1 MREPV
6 TRIKQIVFPH
16 LFYLLL
22 IRGAGKHNNFIVMGL
37 LNMLFSSHQQ
47 TARDLFDNFLNEEH
61 SYRAMAKQYNNK
73 FALANYYEFVA
84 HLNKIH
90 DMFCTEL
97 RLIKEPITFR
107 GYDFCYT
114 PAQAVKHME
123 DFIMEIMKQNLK
135 K

>member
-1 MREPV
+1 
-6 TRIKQIVFPH
+6 
-16 LFYLLL
+16 
-22 IRGAGKHNNFIVMGL
+22 MGL

-73 FALANYYEFVA
+73 FTLANYHEFVA

-123 DFIMEIMKQNLK
+123 DFIMEIMKHNLK

>member
-1 MREPV
+1 
-6 TRIKQIVFPH
+6 
-16 LFYLLL
+16 
-22 IRGAGKHNNFIVMGL
+22 MGL

-47 TARDLFDNFLNEEH
+47 TARDLFDNFLNEER
-61 SYRAMAKQYNNK
+61 SYKIMAKQYNNK
-73 FALANYYEFVA
+73 FALANYHEFVA

-114 PAQAVKHME
+114 SSQAVKHME
-123 DFIMEIMKQNLK
+123 DFIMEIFDLHRGRKIVERCVRIIDNNQIHQSVL
-135 K
+135 